1 MQITFWAMKE
11 CLSVWLLAGTS
22 APYENEDD
30 DTLSPIFTHLASP
43 KESRP
48 ETQQFAAS
56 LETFVNDKIMLGNF
70 LRISIIF
77 IKKEME
83 IDNNVVFTLTVNHE
97 DSNFVHFLC

>member
-11 CLSVWLLAGTS
+11 CLSVWLLAGGTS

-48 ETQQFAAS
+48 ETQQFEAS
-56 LETFVNDKIMLGNF
+56 LETFANDKKLWGILK
-70 LRISIIF
+70 RISNIF
-77 IKKEME
+77 LSFKKRK
-83 IDNNVVFTLTVNHE
+83 
-97 DSNFVHFLC
+97 

>member
-1 MQITFWAMKE
+1 MNSFAHPTDDMLYSKVTLNSTTYGNGGKKKMQITFWAMKE

-30 DTLSPIFTHLASP
+30 DTLSPIFTHLLSP

-56 LETFVNDKIMLGNF
+56 LETFVNDK
-70 LRISIIF
+70 
-77 IKKEME
+77 
-83 IDNNVVFTLTVNHE
+83 
-97 DSNFVHFLC
+97 